1 MSESLL
7 KRRRSRWRLDA
18 RTVGLGLTVAAILV
32 AALGALIAP
41 FDPFDTVD
49 TALLAPSADHLL
61 GTDDLGRDLL
71 SRLVA
76 GLRVSLVVGLVVATS
91 SMVIGGFVGLVAGS
105 LGGRTDDMLMRFAEL
120 IQILPRFFLALLVVA
135 LFGSSLVNLIVVL
148 ALTSWA
154 VTARIMRSRV
164 LVVKELE
171 FVEASRAIGAG
182 DLRIMVRSIAPNAL
196 APIVSLVGLQFGGAI
211 LVEAG
216 LSFLG
221 LGDPNVVSLGQML
234 SRAQPFMRTAWW
246 MAIFPGLALAMTI
259 LGVNLVADSLN
270 RLLDPRSYG
279 PR

>member
-1 MSESLL
+1 MSETLL
-7 KRRRSRWRLDA
+7 NRRRRRWRLDA
-18 RTVGLGLTVAAILV
+18 RAVGLVLTVAAILI

-41 FDPFDTVD
+41 FDPFDTVN

-76 GLRVSLVVGLVVATS
+76 GLRVSLVVGLVVALS

-105 LGGRTDDMLMRFAEL
+105 LGGRADDLLMRFAEL

-259 LGVNLVADSLN
+259 LGVNLLADSLN
-270 RLLDPRSYG
+270 RFLDPRSIG